1 MLAIGHTLVSE
12 DILEKHFVCDLGAC
26 KGGCCV
32 KGDAG
37 APLLKEEVDILNDIL
52 PEVLPYMDESGRT
65 TVAEKGVSEL
75 DRDGDVGTTL
85 IADGRCAF
93 ATIDRWGMVK
103 CSIEQAHA
111 EGRIGWK
118 KPVSCHLYPI
128 RVKKYDG
135 FEAVNYDRWDI
146 CRAALVCGEKHRVPL
161 FRFVKDALV
170 RRFGQAWFD
179 ELELVDRELRKSR
192 D

>member
-12 DILEKHFVCDLGAC
+12 DILEKHFVCDLGVC
-26 KGGCCV
+26 KGACCV

-65 TVAEKGVSEL
+65 AVAEKGVSEL

-118 KPVSCHLYPI
+118 KPVSCHLYPV